1 MPVGWVSMTIPSP
14 AVATASLNRFICPP
28 SEARRTTTRQD
39 ASTWV
44 TSSAAHHCRT
54 REEGPKVTSGHDTL
68 PDLGLSAPPLQREAI
83 GITSEQTW
91 NGARICGGHGW
102 LTVVRPTA
110 LMVSGQGAPG
120 LPGAPPRTA
129 PEDQVQAAAGGG
141 AGRVVVDRA
150 AGSGGGRPGRRARP
164 GGRDGGGRGRDGRRQ
179 GGGQPGQHAGEAA
192 DGAVGSHGGLLF
204 WLGLGR
210 SGGGGVCAWRRG
222 ARAAGGGAG
231 A

>member
-1 MPVGWVSMTIPSP
+1 
-14 AVATASLNRFICPP
+14 
-28 SEARRTTTRQD
+28 
-39 ASTWV
+39 
-44 TSSAAHHCRT
+44 
-54 REEGPKVTSGHDTL
+54 EGPKVTSGHDTL

-110 LMVSGQGAPG
+110 LMVSVQGAPG
-120 LPGAPPRTA
+120 LPGAPPPTA

-164 GGRDGGGRGRDGRRQ
+164 RRPPPGWRPARSACRRGGRRCGWD
-179 GGGQPGQHAGEAA
+179 
-192 DGAVGSHGGLLF
+192 S
-204 WLGLGR
+204 
-210 SGGGGVCAWRRG
+210 WRP
-222 ARAAGGGAG
+222 
-231 A
+231 